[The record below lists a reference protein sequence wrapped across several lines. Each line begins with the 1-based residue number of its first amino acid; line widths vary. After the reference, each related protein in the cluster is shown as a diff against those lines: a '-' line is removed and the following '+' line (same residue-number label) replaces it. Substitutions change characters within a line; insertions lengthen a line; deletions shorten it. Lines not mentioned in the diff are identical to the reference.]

1 MKKLCFIFVIVV
13 MLFSGCNN
21 NIRDVELTDFEY
33 TYQNDNKRLKIV
45 ANCNI
50 ADLELEYHLKD
61 GYIITETGKL
71 ECGSLKEDRIYY
83 FAIINEMEREFN
95 DLEIISEKGKVD
107 KAISTTERNARLD
120 DIDFDNT
127 VIEEN
132 NVLYFVIT
140 PHENITDF
148 KMTYQA
154 RKDMTVYSQ
163 WEFTNC
169 FEKVIAETEY
179 RIEIPS
185 FTQEITS
192 VTNLS
197 ATGKVKI

>member
-1 MKKLCFIFVIVV
+1 MKKLCFIFVIVI

-169 FEKVIAETEY
+169 FEEVIAETEY